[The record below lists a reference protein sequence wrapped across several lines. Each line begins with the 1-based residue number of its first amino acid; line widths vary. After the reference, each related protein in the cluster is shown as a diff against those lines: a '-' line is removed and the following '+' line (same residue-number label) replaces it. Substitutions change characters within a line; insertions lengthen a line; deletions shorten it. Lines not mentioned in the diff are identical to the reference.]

1 MLGWFQSLM
10 PKGGRF
16 FEQFES
22 HAVTLTAGADALA
35 RLLAGEGDAAPHIQ
49 AIVDQEHAADDITRE
64 VLQDVRR
71 IFVTPFDRSAIT
83 DLIGTMDDAIDQ
95 MNSVATAITLYEV
108 TEFAPEM
115 QAMARVIVESA
126 RVTAETVPL
135 LRQIGANGTRI
146 TELTERMIQLE
157 GEADKI
163 HDDGLRK
170 LFKAEQGSGDAMR
183 FVVGRELY
191 NSLERVVDRFED
203 VANEIQG
210 LVIDHA

>member
-10 PKGGRF
+10 PKSGRF

-22 HAVTLTAGADALA
+22 HALTLTAGADALA
-35 RLLAGEGDAAPHIQ
+35 RLLSGEGDAAANIK
-49 AIVDQEHAADDITRE
+49 AIVDQEHVADNITRD

-71 IFVTPFDRSAIT
+71 IFVTPFDRSAIS
-83 DLIGTMDDAIDQ
+83 DLIRVMDDAIDQ

-108 TEFAPEM
+108 TEFAPDM
-115 QAMARVIVESA
+115 QAMGRVIVESA
-126 RVTAETVPL
+126 KVTAQAMPL
-135 LRQIGANGTRI
+135 LRQVGPNGGRI
-146 TELTERMIQLE
+146 SELTERMIELE

-170 LFKAEQGSGDAMR
+170 LFKAEQGGGDAMR

-203 VANEIQG
+203 VANELQG